1 MKLFSTGNLKST
13 AITLIYNT
21 KPKINAIVLFFVLLA
36 IIKIKKIEQT
46 INIHLIILYK
56 LIY

>member
-13 AITLIYNT
+13 AITLINKT